1 MGDLFMIIVLL
12 LTVLFFVSFALFI
25 RRLIINSL
33 GKANSSSDLEGK
45 MDRLIEQKE
54 QLLLLLKEKNS
65 VDQ

>member
-12 LTVLFFVSFALFI
+12 LTVLFFVSFSLFI

-45 MDRLIEQKE
+45 IDRLIEQNE
-54 QLLLLLKEKNS
+54 QLLLLLKEKK
-65 VDQ
+65 